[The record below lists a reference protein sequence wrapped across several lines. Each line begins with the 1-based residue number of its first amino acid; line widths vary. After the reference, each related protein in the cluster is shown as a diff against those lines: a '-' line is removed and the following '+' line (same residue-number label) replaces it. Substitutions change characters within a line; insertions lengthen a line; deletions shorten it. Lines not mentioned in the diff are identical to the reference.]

1 MPARIDPGTAALLL
15 LPPLLWAGNAIVGR
29 ALVGEFPPLA
39 LSLWRW
45 TLALALIAP
54 FTALALWRERG
65 VIRQWWGPLL
75 AISAVGVGV
84 GQYHSRQYLAL
95 PTAKRAVGDA
105 DCRLGAD
112 HHPDRRRL
120 LFRRPHRSP
129 PMARR
134 HHFRL

>member
-29 ALVGEFPPLA
+29 ALAGEFPPLA

-65 VIRQWWGPLL
+65 VIRQW
-75 AISAVGVGV
+75 
-84 GQYHSRQYLAL
+84 
-95 PTAKRAVGDA
+95 
-105 DCRLGAD
+105 
-112 HHPDRRRL
+112 
-120 LFRRPHRSP
+120 
-129 PMARR
+129 
-134 HHFRL
+134 